1 LRVGTGTGDKKFG
14 TRNRNLGKMARF
26 RNTDYK
32 AVKNEEEAE
41 IVKHVKTSE
50 KIVENAV
57 FCLKHSQSGK
67 DFNRLNDKDKL
78 NSPDSFPTKNDGMQ
92 SFFEIRN
99 IVFEELSDIARSR
112 LKLIK
117 NASFSLNKIT
127 IKSIPYTVLVTYY
140 FWEGEIHIFLNSIHQ
155 MKSSKYSAESTREMV
170 GRDLMTSLGMTRD
183 QIGTVLCMQCM
194 IVFMPHK
201 KRGKWEVVV

>member
-1 LRVGTGTGDKKFG
+1 MKFCIKKSSRLFRKKADRSKW
-14 TRNRNLGKMARF
+14 TRREQNKQRKNHTNSLLHKWYV
-26 RNTDYK
+26 THYK
-32 AVKNEEEAE
+32 AVKNEEETE

-57 FCLKHSQSGK
+57 FCLKQSQSGK
-67 DFNRLNDKDKL
+67 DFKRLNDKDKL

-92 SFFEIRN
+92 SFFEIIN
-99 IVFEELSDIARSR
+99 IVSEELSDIARSR

-127 IKSIPYTVLVTYY
+127 IKSIPYTVHVTYY

-155 MKSSKYSAESTREMV
+155 MKSSKYRP
-170 GRDLMTSLGMTRD
+170 DD
-183 QIGTVLCMQCM
+183 I
-194 IVFMPHK
+194 P
-201 KRGKWEVVV
+201 WYD